1 MSYLLTEQLLLDV
14 VKERE
19 WAGFGTIK
27 ADVLD
32 KYNLDD
38 TKENRALIGNLA
50 QNLKDEG
57 LIFTG
62 SLVRETGGYAGKGY
76 CLTLKGE
83 ETLENG

>member
-1 MSYLLTEQLLLDV
+1 MNNILTEQLLLDV
-14 VKERE
+14 VRERE

-27 ADVLD
+27 NDVLD

-38 TKENRALIGNLA
+38 TKENKALIGKLA
-50 QNLKDEG
+50 QKLKAEG

-62 SLVRETGGYAGKGY
+62 SLVCETGGYAGKGY

-83 ETLENG
+83 ETDD

>member
-1 MSYLLTEQLLLDV
+1 MNNLLTEQLLLDV
-14 VKERE
+14 VRERE

-32 KYNLDD
+32 KYHLED

-50 QNLKDEG
+50 KKLKDEG

-83 ETLENG
+83 ETDEN

>member
-1 MSYLLTEQLLLDV
+1 MNNLLTEQLLLDV

-19 WAGFGTIK
+19 SAGFGTIK
-27 ADVLD
+27 NDVLD

-38 TKENRALIGNLA
+38 TKENRALIGKLA
-50 QNLKDEG
+50 QELKDKG

-83 ETLENG
+83 ETDEN

>member
-1 MSYLLTEQLLLDV
+1 MSYLLTVQLLLDV

-50 QNLKDEG
+50 KKLKDEG
-57 LIFTG
+57 MIFTG

-83 ETLENG
+83 ETDEN

>member
-1 MSYLLTEQLLLDV
+1 MNNLLTEQLLLDV

-27 ADVLD
+27 NDVLD
-32 KYNLDD
+32 KYHLED
-38 TKENRALIGNLA
+38 TKENRALIGKLA

-57 LIFTG
+57 MIFTG
-62 SLVRETGGYAGKGY
+62 SLVRETGGYAGRGY

-83 ETLENG
+83 GIDEN